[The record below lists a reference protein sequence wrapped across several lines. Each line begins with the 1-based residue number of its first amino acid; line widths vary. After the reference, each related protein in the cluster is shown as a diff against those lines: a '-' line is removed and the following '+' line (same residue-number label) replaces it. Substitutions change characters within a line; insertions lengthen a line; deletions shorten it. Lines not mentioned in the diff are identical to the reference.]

1 MEYQQRIAT
10 LPTGRGT
17 QLLILLLLGLFSFSA
32 GAFGSSG
39 IPEISIS
46 TDKGSYVLGRYML
59 FLEDQNG
66 DLRIEDVSSP
76 DYRDRFNLHDK
87 DFPNFGFTRSAYWF
101 GTRISNPTGQTQTLI
116 LEQTS
121 SWIDSIK
128 LYTPSTTTEGGWDEL
143 HVGDKLPFSARPIRH
158 QDFLLPIEIGAGETK
173 QIYLRIASRSLLLTP
188 LTLWNTNEYQ
198 QHSLRFSYLYG
209 LLFGVLLIMFFYN
222 LFLYFSIREPAYLY
236 YILFVASVG
245 LMAFTSNGF
254 TYMLLTPE
262 SNWTFERLQLVGI
275 SMTQIS
281 AILFTFAFL
290 NTRQILPSI
299 HRLLTILIAGHCFLL
314 LSLPIANELDFFAKV
329 AVTSASVYAPLL
341 LLTGVLAI
349 SRGAASAKYFL
360 LGWSFSVIG
369 ILITALTLLG
379 VLGYNLYSYNAAF
392 IGVVLD
398 VGLLSFALA
407 DRINVMRREKEGAQ
421 HQLTEA
427 LQESKEE
434 LENKVRERTAE
445 IAYAKD
451 YADRA
456 NAAKSR
462 FLSNTSHE
470 LRTPLNAI
478 IGFSQ
483 LLCANVDQTLSAK
496 HKQYA
501 EYINSSGNHL
511 LKLIDDVLDLSK
523 IESGRYE
530 FSMEPVSFRAIV
542 DEAVGLLSDQSER
555 SAISLID
562 HTENRSDPFF
572 VIADKTRLTQVVI
585 NLLSNA
591 IKYNRQGGSVTI
603 CLAQDGSYVSLEVN
617 DTGLGIPEDRLIEL
631 FEPFSRLDAESS
643 GIAGSGIGLV
653 IAKQLTEL
661 MQGEIEV
668 DSRVDEGTRFTVR
681 FPSTSRDLSVNT
693 ASENQTM
700 RPDNE
705 LRGKILIIED
715 NPINLLLIEEALS
728 SHTALE
734 FITASTGR
742 EGVAMALE
750 TNPDLI
756 LTDIGLPDI
765 DGFEVFRQIHDRSET
780 KHIPIIAISA
790 SALTENIKKAE
801 AAGFE
806 AYLTK
811 PVQIDAVLEV
821 MRKYVPDRSHPSD

>member
-1 MEYQQRIAT
+1 MGQKM
-10 LPTGRGT
+10 
-17 QLLILLLLGLFSFSA
+17 S
-32 GAFGSSG
+32 
-39 IPEISIS
+39 
-46 TDKGSYVLGRYML
+46 
-59 FLEDQNG
+59 FLEDKTG
-66 DLRIEDVSSP
+66 DLGIEDVADSSFHETFQA
-76 DYRDRFNLHDK
+76 YDR

-101 GTRISNPTGQTQTLI
+101 TTTIINQSGQPQSLI

-128 LYTPSTTTEGGWDEL
+128 LYTPSETAINQWNEL
-143 HVGDKLPFSARPIRH
+143 HVGDKLPFSDRPIRH
-158 QDFLLPIEIGAGETK
+158 HDFLLPIKLEAGEAK
-173 QIYLRIASRSLLLTP
+173 PVYIRIASRSLLMTP
-188 LTLWNTNEYQ
+188 LTLWKSGDYQ
-198 QHSLRFSYLYG
+198 RNSLRFSYLYG

-222 LFLYFSIREPAYLY
+222 LFLYFSIRERAYLY
-236 YILFVASVG
+236 YIMFVASVG

-262 SNWTFERLQLVGI
+262 SNWAFERLQLVGI
-275 SMTQIS
+275 SFTQIS
-281 AILFTFAFL
+281 AILFTFTFL
-290 NTRQILPSI
+290 NTRKIIPSM
-299 HRLLTILIAGHCFLL
+299 HRLLTILLAGHYFLL
-314 LSLPIANELDFFAKV
+314 LSLPIADELDFFAKV

-341 LLTGVLAI
+341 LLTGILAI
-349 SRGAASAKYFL
+349 FRGAASAKYFL

-379 VLGYNLYSYNAAF
+379 VFGYNLYTYNAAF

-421 HQLTEA
+421 HQLTLA

-483 LLCANVDQTLSAK
+483 LLCENVDRTLSEK

-523 IESGRYE
+523 IESGRYS
-530 FSMEPVSFRAIV
+530 FDMEPVSFRAIL
-542 DEAVGLLSDQSER
+542 DEAVGLLSDQSLR
-555 SAISLID
+555 AGIDLVDNTKDSSA
-562 HTENRSDPFF
+562 PYF
-572 VIADKTRLTQVVI
+572 VTADKTRLTQVVI

-591 IKYNRQGGSVTI
+591 IKYNRQSGSVTI
-603 CLAQDGSYVSLEVN
+603 TLAEDGNYVSLEVS
-617 DTGLGIPEDRLIEL
+617 DTGLGIPEDKLIEL
-631 FEPFSRLDAESS
+631 FEPFSRLDAEAS
-643 GIAGSGIGLV
+643 GIDGSGIGLV

-661 MQGEIEV
+661 MEGEIEV

-681 FPSTSRDLSVNT
+681 FPSTSRS
-693 ASENQTM
+693 Q
-700 RPDNE
+700 PDETDKETQKSSPGLE
-705 LRGKILIIED
+705 LGGRVLIIED
-715 NPINLLLIEEALS
+715 NPINLLLIEEAFA
-728 SHTALE
+728 SHPALE
-734 FITASTGR
+734 FVTASTGR
-742 EGVAMALE
+742 EGISRALDMR
-750 TNPDLI
+750 PDLI

-765 DGFEVFRQIHDRSET
+765 DGFEVFKQIHEHEAT

-790 SALTENIKKAE
+790 SALAENIKKAE
-801 AAGFE
+801 TIGFE

-811 PVQIDAVLEV
+811 PVQITDVLEV
-821 MRKYVPDRSHPSD
+821 LQKHMPGSN